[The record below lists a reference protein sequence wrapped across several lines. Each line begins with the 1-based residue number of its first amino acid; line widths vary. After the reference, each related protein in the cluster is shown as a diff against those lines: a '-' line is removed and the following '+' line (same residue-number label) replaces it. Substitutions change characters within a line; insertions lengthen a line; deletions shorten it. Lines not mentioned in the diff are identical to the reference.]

1 MATPK
6 CRVLV
11 VDDDRDSAQ
20 MFAAL
25 LEAMGH
31 EVAFLTDS
39 TLVVD
44 KARAFQP
51 QVVFLDLRMPRLDG
65 WEVAKQLREL
75 ERTASTPMR
84 IVAVSGRS
92 DEEARMKSRKAGF
105 DAHVLKAAEPELIE
119 SIFKQLPC

>member
-31 EVAFLTDS
+31 DVTFLTEP
-39 TLVVD
+39 TKVVD
-44 KARAFQP
+44 TARALQP
-51 QVVFLDLRMPRLDG
+51 QIVFLDLRMPRLDG
-65 WEVAKQLREL
+65 WELAKQLRDL
-75 ERTASTPMR
+75 ERNGGTPMR
-84 IVAVSGRS
+84 LVAVSGRI
-92 DEEARMKSRKAGF
+92 DEEARVKSRKAWF
-105 DAHVLKAAEPELIE
+105 DAHVLKATEPQLIE

>member
-31 EVAFLTDS
+31 DVTFLTEP
-39 TLVVD
+39 TKVVD
-44 KARAFQP
+44 TARALQP
-51 QVVFLDLRMPRLDG
+51 QIVFLDLRMPRLDG
-65 WEVAKQLREL
+65 WELAKQLRDL
-75 ERTASTPMR
+75 ERNGGKPMR
-84 IVAVSGRS
+84 LVAVSGRI
-92 DEEARMKSRKAGF
+92 DEEARVKSRKAGF
-105 DAHVLKAAEPELIE
+105 DAHVLKATEPQLIE

>member
-1 MATPK
+1 METHR

-31 EVAFLTDS
+31 DVTFLTDP
-39 TLVVD
+39 TKVIET
-44 KARAFQP
+44 ARALQP
-51 QVVFLDLRMPRLDG
+51 QVVFLDLHMPRLDG
-65 WEVAKQLREL
+65 WELARQLREL
-75 ERTASTPMR
+75 DRNARKPMR
-84 IVAVSGRS
+84 LVAVSGRI
-92 DEEARMKSRKAGF
+92 DEEARTKSRKAGF
-105 DAHVLKAAEPELIE
+105 DAHVLKATEPALIE

>member
-1 MATPK
+1 MEPHR

-11 VDDDRDSAQ
+11 VDDDHDNAQ
-20 MFAAL
+20 MLAAL

-31 EVAFLTDS
+31 DVTFLTDP
-39 TLVVD
+39 TKVID
-44 KARAFQP
+44 TARALRP

-65 WEVAKQLREL
+65 WELAKQLRALDGEP
-75 ERTASTPMR
+75 AKPMR
-84 IVAVSGRS
+84 LVAVSGRI
-92 DEEARMKSRKAGF
+92 DEEARVKSRKAGF